1 MIICDKCNKEI
12 VIELKEKKLKDDVKK
27 VYFNCNSCN
36 IEYLAYLTNR
46 EIEEKQ
52 KQVQKLMIEANR
64 EELSTEDKQI
74 HYKRY
79 KALKNE
85 IKADMEALKEKYK
98 SYK

>member
-36 IEYLAYLTNR
+36 KEYLIYLSNK
-46 EIEEKQ
+46 EIEKKQ
-52 KQVQKLMIEANR
+52 HELQKLMIEANR
-64 EELSTEDKQI
+64 EELSTEDKQMY
-74 HYKRY
+74 YKRY

-85 IKADMEALKEKYK
+85 IKADMEALEEKYK
-98 SYK
+98 ESL